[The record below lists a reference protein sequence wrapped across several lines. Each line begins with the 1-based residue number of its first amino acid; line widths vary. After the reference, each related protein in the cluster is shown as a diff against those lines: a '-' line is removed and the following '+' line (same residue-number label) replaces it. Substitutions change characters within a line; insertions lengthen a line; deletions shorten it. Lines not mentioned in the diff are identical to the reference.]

1 MRLPGLR
8 RFEDWFLP
16 GVAVLA
22 LAAFFWFGLLRPLG
36 NSLAGA
42 VWLPEIRDTL
52 RKGETV
58 PAFAGRVGESE
69 ERLLAQNGLA
79 SGERPADGASLVVH
93 PGHWTAGNV
102 EGLFHE
108 DAPQWRWILNS
119 LVLAVT
125 VTFCCAALSYPL
137 AYWQARGIFP
147 GKTLLGGML
156 LLPLILPPFV
166 GAIGLRRMLAKYGTV
181 NLLLAKLGLVSEAHP
196 IDFLGEYRMLGCIIV
211 MVLHFYPLIYL
222 NLVAAISNVDPSL
235 LESARNLGLSPWQ
248 VFRRVVLPLSIPGL
262 VAGGSLVFIGAFT
275 DLGTPLI
282 FSYQEVVAQQ
292 IFTLANEQTSN
303 PAAPALVAVV
313 TLIVLALFGITR
325 LALARSGGTGGG
337 GVKGAS
343 RGGDRRL
350 VGKAAAVC
358 IGFHVLVILLALL
371 PHLSVVMAGLAER
384 WVMTAMPSSWT
395 TEHVREALAHPIAQ
409 SGVRNSLLYAAGS
422 TAVDV
427 VLGLACAWVIV
438 RRGGWWGRITDGLS
452 LAPLAIPGI
461 VLAFGY
467 IGAYWDKGKAILP
480 VGLFLILSYSIR
492 RLPYTTRACVAGLE
506 QTPKALEEAGG
517 GLGLGPGRVLA
528 RVTVPLIAANVVAG
542 AILAFAFAMLE
553 VSDSL
558 ILATHPDNFPLT
570 KAIVKLFE
578 RPGDGDQL
586 ASALG
591 LFALVFMALS
601 LLAAGAFLGRK
612 WGEMFKA

>member
-1 MRLPGLR
+1 MRR
-8 RFEDWFLP
+8 IEDSFLP
-16 GVAVLA
+16 AATVLV
-22 LAAFFWFGLLRPLG
+22 LSAFFWFGLLRPMGQSMASAIRTPELRDKLG
-36 NSLAGA
+36 
-42 VWLPEIRDTL
+42 
-52 RKGETV
+52 KGEDLAAVARRTGTSEDALRALNSIPSGQPQEGAALLIK
-58 PAFAGRVGESE
+58 PAG
-69 ERLLAQNGLA
+69 
-79 SGERPADGASLVVH
+79 
-93 PGHWTAGNV
+93 WTAGNV
-102 EGLFHE
+102 TGLFDP

-119 LVLAVT
+119 LFLAAT
-125 VTFCCAALSYPL
+125 VTFCCALLAYPL
-137 AYWQARGIFP
+137 AYWQARARFF
-147 GKTLLGGML
+147 GKAILGGL
-156 LLPLILPPFV
+156 LLMPLILPPFV
-166 GAIGLRRMLAKYGTV
+166 GAIGLRRLLAKYGAF
-181 NLLLAKLGLVSEAHP
+181 NLILVKLGVVSETHP
-196 IDFLGEYRMLGCIIV
+196 IDFLGEYRMLGCILV
-211 MVLHFYPLIYL
+211 MVLHFYPLLYL
-222 NLVAAISNVDPSL
+222 NLTAAISNIDPSL

-248 VFRRVVLPLSIPGL
+248 VFRRVVLPLSLPGF

-292 IFTLANEQTSN
+292 IFTLANEQNSN

-313 TLIVLALFGITR
+313 TLVVLVLFGVTR
-325 LALARSGGTGGG
+325 WALAKTGGSGGT

-343 RGGDRRL
+343 RGGDRIL
-350 VGKAAAVC
+350 EGPQLGVC
-358 IGFHVLVILLALL
+358 LAFHVFVIVLAVL
-371 PHLSVVMAGLAER
+371 PHLSVLLSGLAEH
-384 WVMTAMPSSWT
+384 WVMTALPSSWT

-422 TAVDV
+422 TAIDV

-438 RRGGWWGRITDGLS
+438 RRGGWWGRALDVLT

-480 VGLFLILSYSIR
+480 VGFFLVLSYAVR
-492 RLPYTTRACVAGLE
+492 RLPYTTRACAAGLE
-506 QTPKALEEAGG
+506 QTPRSLEEAGN
-517 GLGLGPGRVLA
+517 GLGYGPARVMA
-528 RVTVPLIAANVVAG
+528 RVTVPLIAANVAAG
-542 AILAFAFAMLE
+542 AILAFSFAMLE

-558 ILATHPDNFPLT
+558 ILATESASFPLT

-591 LFALVFMALS
+591 LFALAFMALS

-612 WGEMFKA
+612 WGEMFKG